1 MYFTSKTHPEGR
13 QIIDMISGQPVAVY
27 KTGNAESRTEAEEQA
42 RTARIELLNNLSSAG
57 LIINDGRVLPLPTL
71 QQAFRQYQAL

>member
-1 MYFTSKTHPEGR
+1 MYFTSRSHPEGR
-13 QIIDMISGQPVAVY
+13 EIVDMISGQTVAVY
-27 KTGNAESRTEAEEQA
+27 KTGNLESRTVAEEQA
-42 RTARIELLNNLSSAG
+42 REARIDLLNSLAKAN